1 VIILV
6 LAMLIAVPVFGTTTY
21 LDDNTSYEVGLDIM
35 SSLTPGT
42 ESFNQMFKSFIENQ
56 A

>member
-1 VIILV
+1 
-6 LAMLIAVPVFGTTTY
+6 MLIAVPVFGATTY
-21 LDDNTSYEVGLDIM
+21 LDDNASYEVGLGIM

-42 ESFNQMFKSFIENQ
+42 EAFNIMFKSFVENQ